1 MSRGQLAIL
10 GMVGIALGAAGF
22 GLWWRHVQ
30 TRQALE
36 FWGPAAAGQIATADE
51 VEAMLVEPW
60 AGPDEESTGRYQGL
74 LRVGSQKYGILAA
87 KDVTRAPGFLNAR
100 HALTLDNSFDWQADP
115 IRCQPT
121 WRHAIRFSSPA
132 SQVTILLDF
141 RCERV
146 RRSDAER
153 TAGIG
158 PIAAGL
164 QAVLNEQL
172 SISSDGE
179 DDFSRGDSAKDYSA
193 RDDSARKE

>member
-10 GMVGIALGAAGF
+10 GMVGIALLAAGF

-30 TRQALE
+30 TRRALE
-36 FWGPAAAGQIATADE
+36 FWGPAAAGLIATADQ

-60 AGPDEESTGRYQGL
+60 AGPDVESTGRYQGL
-74 LRVGSQKYGILAA
+74 LLVDSQKYGILAA
-87 KDVTRAPGFLNAR
+87 KDVTDARGFLNAR
-100 HALTLDNSFDWQADP
+100 HALTLDKSFDWQADP
-115 IRCQPT
+115 TRCQPT

-132 SQVTILLDF
+132 NQVTILLDLS
-141 RCERV
+141 CELV

-172 SISSDGE
+172 SISSGGE
-179 DDFSRGDSAKDYSA
+179 DDSA